1 MNGVYNER
9 EDGLIDAQYN
19 DLAEQAPEVIAELK
33 AQREAFHRA
42 QGWRPQHEIPELEPP
57 PLGSVWKQRHDPRL
71 GNVIITG
78 FTRDLRWIKVKP
90 VNYPESPERLF
101 ERTKLVKR
109 VKSKPP
115 VASNHPNAPAAGGGG
130 GAAAAGGG
138 GGNAQQ
144 GGRRRSKR
152 HTKKAK
158 KSRKAKKTRRA

>member
-1 MNGVYNER
+1 M
-9 EDGLIDAQYN
+9 
-19 DLAEQAPEVIAELK
+19 IAALN

-115 VASNHPNAPAAGGGG
+115 VASNHPNAPAAGA

-158 KSRKAKKTRRA
+158 KSRKTKKTRRA